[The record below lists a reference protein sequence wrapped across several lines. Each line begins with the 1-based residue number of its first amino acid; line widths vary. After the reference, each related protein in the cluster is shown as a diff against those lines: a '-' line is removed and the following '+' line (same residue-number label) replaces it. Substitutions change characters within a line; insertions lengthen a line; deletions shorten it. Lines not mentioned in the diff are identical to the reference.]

1 MAREIVVDIA
11 PDGKVTIEGKGFT
24 GAECT
29 KVTADLEAALGE
41 VDTRELKPEYRLAP
55 AKPRKVAAR

>member
-24 GAECT
+24 GTECT

-41 VDTRELKPEYRLAP
+41 VEAREFKPEYRQAP
-55 AKPRKVAAR
+55 AKPRRVAR